1 MKRMTCIILA
11 FVLLLGLC
19 GCNNNTDTPDKHYDA
34 DFYEEYPTGDEIH
47 TVEVK
52 KNPVATV
59 ILTDGSEIEIELRYD
74 VAPNAVANFIAFA
87 DEKIYDKMGFT
98 TVKNNCIVMSG
109 AMQGEFEPPYYIQ
122 DEINDGKSDLS
133 HVRGTVSMIRM
144 STSDTLTGQFFI
156 LTNDQIHFDSNF
168 TAFGTVT
175 KGLEHIDK
183 IAASEKG
190 EGGNVITPVGIAS
203 VSVNTFGEKFPLPT
217 IIYK

>member
-1 MKRMTCIILA
+1 MKRITCIILA
-11 FVLLLGLC
+11 LVLLLGLC

-52 KNPVATV
+52 KNPVATL

-109 AMQGEFEPPYYIQ
+109 AMQGEFEPPYYVQ

-144 STSDTLTGQFFI
+144 SKSDTLTGQFFI
-156 LTNDQIHFDSNF
+156 LTNDQVHFDSNF

-175 KGLEHIDK
+175 KGLENIDK
-183 IAASEKG
+183 IAAAEKG
-190 EGGNVITPVGIAS
+190 EGGNVIAPVGIAS
-203 VSVNTFGEKFPLPT
+203 VSVKTFGEQFPLPT
-217 IIYK
+217 IIHK